1 MTTRD
6 THWHHHIVCAPP
18 QSCGPSKKKCSFFLV
33 MASWTFPTHKK
44 KDLRCYSTVKESRKR
59 TPHLQTPPW
68 TVENSNTLQCDGPW
82 VSGQFRESFKVPFVS
97 QERYTAQSQSP
108 RQKLHLPQLPPSS
121 RPDIAAVSAE
131 ASRGTYPRSP
141 WLEVTSESR
150 SCVQVMV
157 ILPK

>member
-1 MTTRD
+1 MLNDNSGYSLASPHSMCTT
-6 THWHHHIVCAPP
+6 TVMWPI
-18 QSCGPSKKKCSFFLV
+18 KKKCSFFLV

-97 QERYTAQSQSP
+97 QERYPAQSQSP
-108 RQKLHLPQLPPSS
+108 RQKLHLPQLLHHQGLTLLRRQR
-121 RPDIAAVSAE
+121 RPAA
-131 ASRGTYPRSP
+131 G
-141 WLEVTSESR
+141 L
-150 SCVQVMV
+150 
-157 ILPK
+157 ILGAHGFR